1 MALAKARITVEHT
14 GRQIEVM
21 FNPEEYSLNKDNNFA
36 SQTIP
41 GLSSPILQFVHGNLR
56 TLEMEL
62 FFDTTDRRTD
72 VRDETQKITD
82 LLKIDSEL
90 HAPPVL
96 RVAWGSLQ
104 LRCVLTR
111 ASQKFVKFLQDGRPT
126 RARITVSFSEFVDP
140 EREAKETNRQTADFS
155 KIHLIQR
162 GDTLSGLAFRF
173 YDDPALWRPI
183 AIANRID
190 DPRQLEIGR
199 EIVVPALPFTDPA
212 TGEVT
217 G

>member
-36 SQTIP
+36 SQTVP

-111 ASQKFVKFLQDGRPT
+111 ASQKFVKFLEDGRPT
-126 RARITVSFSEFVDP
+126 RARINVSFSEFVDP

-155 KIHLIQR
+155 KVHLIQR

-183 AIANRID
+183 AIANSID

-217 G
+217 A